1 MNLDFLIELTHL
13 LSSRRATPQTGSYT
27 SELFT
32 QGIDRILKKVGE
44 EAGEVIIAA
53 KNADKVELSN
63 EAADL
68 VFHLMMALEASGL
81 TLSDV
86 VAVLEKRHAK

>member
-1 MNLDFLIELTHL
+1 M
-13 LSSRRATPQTGSYT
+13 
-27 SELFT
+27 
-32 QGIDRILKKVGE
+32 GE

-53 KNADKVELSN
+53 KNADKEELSN

-68 VFHLMMALEASGL
+68 LFHLMMALEASDL

-86 VAVLEKRHAK
+86 VSVLEERHSK

>member
-1 MNLDFLIELTHL
+1 MNLDFLTKLTQL
-13 LSSRRATPQTGSYT
+13 LSSRRATVKEGSYT
-27 SELFT
+27 SELFS

-53 KNADKVELSN
+53 KNADKEELSN

-68 VFHLMMALEASGL
+68 LFHLMMALEASDL
-81 TLSDV
+81 TLADV
-86 VAVLEKRHAK
+86 VSVLEKRHSK